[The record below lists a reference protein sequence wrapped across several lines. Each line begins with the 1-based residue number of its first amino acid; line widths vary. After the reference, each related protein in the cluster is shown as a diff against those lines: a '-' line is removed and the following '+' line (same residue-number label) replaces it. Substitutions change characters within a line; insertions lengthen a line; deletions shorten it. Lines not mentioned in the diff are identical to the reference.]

1 MKEIYDMNKLELELE
16 SVSFLNESPTIGIG
30 IGLIALYASVV
41 AGLGYYYKKK
51 ISKQLKDNKTNTKPK
66 RIKLPTRD
74 QVIDGF
80 NKAYN
85 IDKSFFNL
93 VEKDYKDKREVY
105 NDMEADAKFI
115 ANKIASSNIF
125 KVNCDEAMKSLPDEK
140 INKDIIDI
148 DEGVNG
154 YDESMQILDTDQD
167 VITAM
172 NWIVYDIA
180 EILEIKYSDYLG
192 YIDTGDGDEGT
203 IYYSINIK

>member
-1 MKEIYDMNKLELELE
+1 MNKLELE
-16 SVSFLNESPTIGIG
+16 SVSFLNEEAIGLS

-51 ISKQLKDNKTNTKPK
+51 ISKQLKDNKAYNANTKPK
-66 RIKLPTRD
+66 YTKQPTRD

-85 IDKSFFNL
+85 IDKSFFNS

-105 NDMEADAKFI
+105 NDMLHDAKFI
-115 ANKIASSNIF
+115 ANKITSSNIF

-140 INKDIIDI
+140 IDKGIIDI
-148 DEGVNG
+148 CEGVNG
-154 YDESMQILDTDQD
+154 YDETIQILNADQD
-167 VITAM
+167 VIIAM

-180 EILEIKYSDYLG
+180 DMLDLKYAKYTG
-192 YIDTGDGDEGT
+192 GIGTGDGDEGT

>member
-41 AGLGYYYKKK
+41 AGIGYYYKKK
-51 ISKQLKDNKTNTKPK
+51 ISKQLKDNTNTKPK
-66 RIKLPTRD
+66 YIKQPTRD

>member
-1 MKEIYDMNKLELELE
+1 MNKLELELE

-41 AGLGYYYKKK
+41 AGIGYYYKKK
-51 ISKQLKDNKTNTKPK
+51 ISKQLKDNTNTKPK
-66 RIKLPTRD
+66 YIKQPTRD

>member
-1 MKEIYDMNKLELELE
+1 MNKLELEN
-16 SVSFLNESPTIGIG
+16 VSFLNESPTIGIG

-51 ISKQLKDNKTNTKPK
+51 IKQLKNNKTNNTNTK
-66 RIKLPTRD
+66 PTRD

-167 VITAM
+167 VINAM